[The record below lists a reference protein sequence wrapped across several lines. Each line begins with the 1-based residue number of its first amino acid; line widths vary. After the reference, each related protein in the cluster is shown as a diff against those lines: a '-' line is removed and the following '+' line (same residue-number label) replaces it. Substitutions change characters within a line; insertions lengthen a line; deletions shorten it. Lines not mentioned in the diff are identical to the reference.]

1 MSDNKRGRDNQ
12 ISFQGFYTFL
22 LCLSV
27 KCLDGTRYNSALV
40 VLKCKCKNILAYNE
54 NEILRRHRF
63 YTEQNKLSYLS

>member
-27 KCLDGTRYNSALV
+27 TCLDGTRYNSALV
-40 VLKCKCKNILAYNE
+40 VLKYRCKEYISSF
-54 NEILRRHRF
+54 F
-63 YTEQNKLSYLS
+63 YSYSI

>member
-22 LCLSV
+22 LCLGV

-40 VLKCKCKNILAYNE
+40 VLKYKCKEYISW
-54 NEILRRHRF
+54 
-63 YTEQNKLSYLS
+63 Q